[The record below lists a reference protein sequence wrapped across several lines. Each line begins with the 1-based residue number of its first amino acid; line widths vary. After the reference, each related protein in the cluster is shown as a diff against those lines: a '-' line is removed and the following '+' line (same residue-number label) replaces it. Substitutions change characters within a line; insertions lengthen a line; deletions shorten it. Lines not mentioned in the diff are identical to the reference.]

1 MSVRR
6 VKRRDPKTGA
16 ERQFWIVDV
25 VFEHADGR
33 VQRARKVSPVQT
45 KRGAE
50 EYERQLRAALLSP
63 VRKKE
68 APTLEAFSTRWIES
82 DAQATNRASTVAE
95 KRGQLRKHI
104 VPHFGRMH
112 LDAIGTE
119 SIASF
124 YAHLRKQ
131 DLSLKTVQNLGG
143 VLHRMLAAAVEW
155 EVIEKLPRFPRLKVP
170 SLSQWDFFT
179 RDEVTQL
186 LRVVGDPFERALLVF
201 AFDTGAR
208 SGEQI
213 AITWGDIDWFNNHV
227 VFRRA
232 SSRGVVGPTK
242 DGEERRVPM
251 TPRLAEAL
259 KAIRHLKGDLVFTQP
274 DGEPL
279 DPWRLRRLLDR
290 VCRRAG
296 LRRIRRHDCRHSF
309 ASQLVTSGVPLPQV
323 QAWLGH
329 STIHMTMRYAHLAPN
344 SGADLIRSLD
354 PSCLRQPDGNSGRVA
369 S

>member
-6 VKRRDPKTGA
+6 VKRRNRKTGA

-25 VFEHADGR
+25 VFEHAGGR
-33 VQRARKVSPVQT
+33 VERARKVSPVQT

-50 EYERQLRAALLSP
+50 EYERQLRAALLKP
-63 VRKKE
+63 VVQKKE
-68 APTLEAFSTRWIES
+68 IPTLEAFAERWLES
-82 DAQATNRASTVAE
+82 DAQASNRDSTVAE

-104 VPHFGRMH
+104 VPQFGRLR

-119 SIASF
+119 RIAAF
-124 YAHLRKQ
+124 YAHLRRQK
-131 DLSLKTVQNLGG
+131 LALKTIKNIGG
-143 VLHRMLAAAVEW
+143 TLHRLLAASVEW
-155 EVIEKLPRFPRLKVP
+155 EVLERLPRFPRLKVP
-170 SLSQWDFFT
+170 ESRWDYFS
-179 RDEVTQL
+179 REEVAQL
-186 LRVVGDPFERALLVF
+186 LRVVTDPFERALLVF

-213 AITWGDIDWFNNHV
+213 AITWGDIEWFNNTI

-251 TPRLAEAL
+251 TPRLAQAL
-259 KAIRHLKGDLVFTQP
+259 KGIRHLKGDLVFSQS
-274 DGEPL
+274 DGKPL

-290 VCRRAG
+290 ACARAG

-309 ASQLVTSGVPLPQV
+309 ASQLVTAGVPLPQV

-344 SGADLIRSLD
+344 NGSELIRALD
-354 PSCLRQPDGNSGRVA
+354 PSGLRQPDGNSGVVA